1 MNSMN
6 ERLNFAKDKSFAC
19 AVNVLADCRSIQ
31 NEFKEDVL
39 AKQLLRF
46 GMPIAEKLEERV
58 GSFKCKD
65 FYYKLP
71 LECKKAG
78 ESNYCNRWG
87 MESNFLAKKK
97 EQKLAQGAQ
106 ELPIIIGAKL
116 KTMRNKV
123 NK

>member
-78 ESNYCNRWG
+78 ESNHCNRWR
-87 MESNFLAKKK
+87 MEYNFLAKKGIK
-97 EQKLAQGAQ
+97 GSTRCRRVTNNNRCEIKNH
-106 ELPIIIGAKL
+106 EK
-116 KTMRNKV
+116 
-123 NK
+123 